1 MENKM
6 KPNNELINALIKA
19 FTNMNNASKD
29 KKNAFASNSYA
40 SLESCLEAVKQPLL
54 DQGVMFLQRFEEN
67 DRGVCI
73 ETIFYGHGSE
83 LSGGKIFVPADKNN
97 AWGFGSAMTYA
108 RRYSLV
114 TACGVGAG
122 IKVEEKATVEPTGSD
137 DDGNS
142 ASGVKS
148 KTKVVKQPA
157 QNNDE
162 D

>member
-29 KKNAFASNSYA
+29 KTNPFHGNSYA
-40 SLESCLEAVKQPLL
+40 TLESSLEAVKQPLL
-54 DQGVMFLQRFEEN
+54 DEGVMFLQRFEEN
-67 DRGVCI
+67 DRGVCV

-83 LSGGKIFVPADKNN
+83 LSSGKMFVPADKNN
-97 AWGFGSAMTYA
+97 AQGFGSAMTYA

-114 TACGVGAG
+114 TACGIGAG
-122 IKVEEKATVEPTGSD
+122 IKVEENATVEKTGVD

-142 ASGVKS
+142 ASAVVKQ
-148 KTKVVKQPA
+148 KPKVVKKTDPF
-157 QNNDE
+157 E
-162 D
+162 

>member
-1 MENKM
+1 MLVK
-6 KPNNELINALIKA
+6 I
-19 FTNMNNASKD
+19 

-67 DRGVCI
+67 DKGVCV

-83 LSGGKIFVPADKNN
+83 LSSGKMFVPADKNN
-97 AWGFGSAMTYA
+97 AQAFGSAMTYA

-114 TACGVGAG
+114 TACGIGAG
-122 IKVEEKATVEPTGSD
+122 IKVEENATVVKTGAD

-142 ASGVKS
+142 ASAVVKQ
-148 KTKVVKQPA
+148 KPKVVKKTDPF
-157 QNNDE
+157 E
-162 D
+162 